1 MSGKVEGMPTDS
13 EITTS
18 VDLAGKVGALSLM
31 SVTLMSTDTFLK
43 NWLRVDWMATC
54 RDRMHCLA

>member
-43 NWLRVDWMATC
+43 N
-54 RDRMHCLA
+54 